1 MLYDLQKAKELQ
13 EARKKNEQVKAK
25 KNLNKYSTGKNK
37 GLSKDTIGKAK
48 NLVKNA
54 TPLGFFSLMFK
65 IRPLADWMY
74 GLALMAA
81 ILKDL
86 LDISQATGILY
97 ILVLVTTLCCSIFI
111 AMMMILGSFTH
122 SGTGRVQRK
131 IIRSWLVLL
140 SGTTAELLF
149 GVNFLPIETLTVFII
164 YGLML
169 MERKQAQ
176 NEEKEKER
184 ALPGS
189 GYADDYAYRKA
200 A

>member
-1 MLYDLQKAKELQ
+1 
-13 EARKKNEQVKAK
+13 
-25 KNLNKYSTGKNK
+25 
-37 GLSKDTIGKAK
+37 
-48 NLVKNA
+48 
-54 TPLGFFSLMFK
+54 MFQ
-65 IRPLADWMY
+65 INPLADWMY
-74 GLALMAA
+74 GLAFMAA

-149 GVNFLPIETLTVFII
+149 GVNFLPIETLTVLII
-164 YGLML
+164 YVLML

-176 NEEKEKER
+176 
-184 ALPGS
+184 LS
-189 GYADDYAYRKA
+189 YST
-200 A
+200 